1 MGASYVALECAGF
14 LRALGCEVAVL
25 MRSAPLRGFDQE
37 RAATLPLTPTLTVS
51 TDPGPHTNQA
61 TADDVR
67 PLIRQQFELHKLVYG
82 S

>member
-37 RAATLPLTPTLTVS
+37 RAATLTLTPTLTLTRTLALTLTLTLTLTIAS
-51 TDPGPHTNQA
+51 
-61 TADDVR
+61 
-67 PLIRQQFELHKLVYG
+67 
-82 S
+82 